1 MAASL
6 EVGTR
11 DTETLYKAMEEKLS
25 QDLEIWLENAD
36 PDLPTVFVAHAS
48 VEGAVYGGERL
59 VSLGRDFILPKSI
72 TADPRLD
79 YTALGHIHKR
89 QELNKKHPPVVY
101 PGSIERVDFGE
112 AEDKK
117 YFLIAEVEKGV
128 TKLDWRELKDV
139 RPFVD
144 LRMEL
149 ESNEKITDQ
158 IREVLPPEEKLEGAM
173 LRLVLEYPKAWEPL
187 LDEPAIRAMA
197 EGAFEFHFQKE
208 PIYEPRLR
216 LEKDQSV
223 GNLSPGELLDAYW
236 RVSGTPED
244 EIEELNQL
252 AREILDPDE

>member
-1 MAASL
+1 
-6 EVGTR
+6 
-11 DTETLYKAMEEKLS
+11 
-25 QDLEIWLENAD
+25 
-36 PDLPTVFVAHAS
+36 
-48 VEGAVYGGERL
+48 
-59 VSLGRDFILPKSI
+59 
-72 TADPRLD
+72 
-79 YTALGHIHKR
+79 
-89 QELNKKHPPVVY
+89 
-101 PGSIERVDFGE
+101 VDFGE

-252 AREILDPDE
+252 AWEILDPDE